1 MSYSFSDGTGAPLTW
16 IAVDSDPTKFK
27 ATLSKAEY
35 LDYLEQTV
43 AVTIE
48 ATDLSDPARSNDD
61 ATFSIYFN
69 R

>member
-1 MSYSFSDGTGAPLTW
+1 MSYSFLDATGALLTW

-35 LDYLEQTV
+35 LPYLEQTV
-43 AVTIE
+43 AVTIQ

-61 ATFSIYFN
+61 ATFFIDFN